1 MTSGLAHVRAHLA
14 MQVIVWI
21 LRFVVVLLLVWFAV
35 KNAQPVTIHGLLE
48 QTWEGPLVFV
58 LLIAFVGGM
67 VIGLLAWV
75 PTVMRQ
81 RREIARLRKSAA
93 QLAARPAPPVAP
105 GTEPPVIDA
114 PDRSTRGQAHGL

>member
-1 MTSGLAHVRAHLA
+1 
-14 MQVIVWI
+14 MQAIVWI
-21 LRFVVVLLLVWFAV
+21 LRFAVVLLLVWFAV
-35 KNAQPVTIHGLLE
+35 KNAQPVTIHGVLE
-48 QTWEGPLVFV
+48 QTWEAPLVFV

-105 GTEPPVIDA
+105 GTEPPSADIA
-114 PDRSTRGQAHGL
+114 DRGSRGEAHGL